1 MGYILPIQNIQSQ
14 MYANRMENVSPNFSY
29 IDRVQAVKLQTE
41 YNEWQRVLRRERE
54 RNSEW
59 EFSEEANQPHS
70 LPPAKKG
77 FIQPNPTMLSKQVAA
92 VVGKGMAI
100 NEYV

>member
-1 MGYILPIQNIQSQ
+1 MGYLLPIQNIQSQ
-14 MYANRMENVSPNFSY
+14 MYANRMVNASPSFAY
-29 IDRVQAVKLQTE
+29 IDRVQSVKLQTE
-41 YNEWQRVLRRERE
+41 YDEWQKVLRRERE

-59 EFSEEANQPHS
+59 EFGEEANQQQP

>member
-1 MGYILPIQNIQSQ
+1 MGYLLPIQNIQSQ
-14 MYANRMENVSPNFSY
+14 MYANRMENVSPSFAY
-29 IDRVQAVKLQTE
+29 IDRVQSVKLQTE
-41 YNEWQRVLRRERE
+41 YDEWQKVLRRERE
-54 RNSEW
+54 KNSEW
-59 EFSEEANQPHS
+59 EFGEEANSQRP

-77 FIQPNPTMLSKQVAA
+77 FIQPNPAALSKQVAA